1 MAALLVLGFILSLD
15 NFRVAIALGV
25 LRFSWGRTV
34 QVAVTFGVWD
44 GFMPLVGLLLGRYF
58 GQAIGLV
65 ADYLGPGVLAA
76 YGLYLIARGL
86 RTEAPEE
93 VDDRWAL
100 FGIPFSLSVDNLVT
114 GTSLGLLGFSPVFS
128 AVVFGA
134 ITALMSFIG
143 LRLGRVA
150 ARFIPIRMDLLSGIA
165 LIVMAVVLAL
175 GY

>member
-1 MAALLVLGFILSLD
+1 
-15 NFRVAIALGV
+15 
-25 LRFSWGRTV
+25 
-34 QVAVTFGVWD
+34 
-44 GFMPLVGLLLGRYF
+44 MPLVGLLLGRYF

-100 FGIPFSLSVDNLVT
+100 FGIPLSLSVDNLVT

>member
-1 MAALLVLGFILSLD
+1 
-15 NFRVAIALGV
+15 
-25 LRFSWGRTV
+25 
-34 QVAVTFGVWD
+34 
-44 GFMPLVGLLLGRYF
+44 MPLVGLLLGRYF
-58 GQAIGLV
+58 GQAIGVV

-76 YGLYLIARGL
+76 YGLYLIARVL

-100 FGIPFSLSVDNLVT
+100 FGIPLSLSVDNLVT

-128 AVVFGA
+128 AAVFGV
-134 ITALMSFIG
+134 ITALMSFVG

-150 ARFIPIRMDLLSGIA
+150 ARFIPIRIDLLSGVA

>member
-1 MAALLVLGFILSLD
+1 
-15 NFRVAIALGV
+15 
-25 LRFSWGRTV
+25 
-34 QVAVTFGVWD
+34 
-44 GFMPLVGLLLGRYF
+44 MPLVGLLLGRYF
-58 GQAIGLV
+58 GQAIGVV

-76 YGLYLIARGL
+76 YGLYLIAGAL

-100 FGIPFSLSVDNLVT
+100 FGIPLSLSVDNLVT

-128 AVVFGA
+128 AAVFGA
-134 ITALMSFIG
+134 ITALMSFVG

>member
-25 LRFSWGRTV
+25 LRFSWGRV
-34 QVAVTFGVWD
+34 AQVAVTFGVWD

-76 YGLYLIARGL
+76 YGLYLIARVL

-100 FGIPFSLSVDNLVT
+100 FGIPLSLSVDNLVT
-114 GTSLGLLGFSPVFS
+114 GTSLGLLGFPPVFS
-128 AVVFGA
+128 AVVFSA

>member
-1 MAALLVLGFILSLD
+1 MAALLVLGFILGLD

-25 LRFSWGRTV
+25 LRFGWGRAV

-44 GFMPLVGLLLGRYF
+44 GLMPLVGLLLGRFF
-58 GQAIGLV
+58 GQAIGVV

-76 YGLYLIARGL
+76 YGLYLIAGAL

-100 FGIPFSLSVDNLVT
+100 FGIPLSLSVDNLVT

-128 AVVFGA
+128 AAVFGA
-134 ITALMSFIG
+134 ITALMSFVG

>member
-1 MAALLVLGFILSLD
+1 
-15 NFRVAIALGV
+15 
-25 LRFSWGRTV
+25 V

-100 FGIPFSLSVDNLVT
+100 FGIPLSLSVDNLVT

>member
-1 MAALLVLGFILSLD
+1 
-15 NFRVAIALGV
+15 
-25 LRFSWGRTV
+25 
-34 QVAVTFGVWD
+34 
-44 GFMPLVGLLLGRYF
+44 VGLLLGRYF

-65 ADYLGPGVLAA
+65 ANYLGPGVLAA

-86 RTEAPEE
+86 GTEAPEE

-100 FGIPFSLSVDNLVT
+100 FGIPLSLSVDNLVT

>member
-1 MAALLVLGFILSLD
+1 MAALLVLGFVLSLD

-25 LRFSWGRTV
+25 LRFSWSRAV

-44 GFMPLVGLLLGRYF
+44 GLMPLMGLLLGRYF
-58 GQAIGLV
+58 GRAIGLV
-65 ADYLGPGVLAA
+65 ADYLGAGVLAA
-76 YGLYLIARGL
+76 YGLFLIARVL

-100 FGIPFSLSVDNLVT
+100 FGIPLSLSVDNLVA

-128 AVVFGA
+128 AAVFGA
-134 ITALMSFIG
+134 ITAVMSFIG

-150 ARFIPIRMDLLSGIA
+150 GRFVPIRMDLLSGIT
-165 LIVMAVVLAL
+165 LIVMAIVLAL

>member
-1 MAALLVLGFILSLD
+1 MADREGG
-15 NFRVAIALGV
+15 NG
-25 LRFSWGRTV
+25 
-34 QVAVTFGVWD
+34 
-44 GFMPLVGLLLGRYF
+44 YF

-86 RTEAPEE
+86 GTEAPEE

-100 FGIPFSLSVDNLVT
+100 FGIPLSLSVDNLVT

-150 ARFIPIRMDLLSGIA
+150 ARFIPIRIDLLSGIA

>member
-1 MAALLVLGFILSLD
+1 
-15 NFRVAIALGV
+15 
-25 LRFSWGRTV
+25 
-34 QVAVTFGVWD
+34 
-44 GFMPLVGLLLGRYF
+44 MPLVGLLLGRYF

-86 RTEAPEE
+86 GTEAPEE

-100 FGIPFSLSVDNLVT
+100 FGIPLSLSVDNLVT

>member
-1 MAALLVLGFILSLD
+1 
-15 NFRVAIALGV
+15 
-25 LRFSWGRTV
+25 
-34 QVAVTFGVWD
+34 
-44 GFMPLVGLLLGRYF
+44 MPLVGLLLGRYF
-58 GQAIGLV
+58 GQAIGVV

-76 YGLYLIARGL
+76 YGLYLIARVL

-100 FGIPFSLSVDNLVT
+100 FGIPLSLSVDNLVT

>member
-1 MAALLVLGFILSLD
+1 
-15 NFRVAIALGV
+15 
-25 LRFSWGRTV
+25 
-34 QVAVTFGVWD
+34 
-44 GFMPLVGLLLGRYF
+44 MPLVGLLLGRYF

-86 RTEAPEE
+86 RTEVPEE

-100 FGIPFSLSVDNLVT
+100 FGIPLSLSVDNLVT

-143 LRLGRVA
+143 LLLGRVA
-150 ARFIPIRMDLLSGIA
+150 APCLPTP
-165 LIVMAVVLAL
+165 LAL
-175 GY
+175 SA

>member
-100 FGIPFSLSVDNLVT
+100 FGIPLSLSVDNLVT

>member
-1 MAALLVLGFILSLD
+1 M
-15 NFRVAIALGV
+15 
-25 LRFSWGRTV
+25 

-100 FGIPFSLSVDNLVT
+100 FGIPLSLSVDNLVT

>member
-25 LRFSWGRTV
+25 LRFSWGRAV
-34 QVAVTFGVWD
+34 HVAVTFGVWD
-44 GFMPLVGLLLGRYF
+44 GLMPLVGLLLGRYF
-58 GQAIGLV
+58 GQAIGVV

-76 YGLYLIARGL
+76 YGLYLIARVL

-100 FGIPFSLSVDNLVT
+100 FGIPLSLSVDNLVT

-128 AVVFGA
+128 AAVFGA
-134 ITALMSFIG
+134 ITALMSFVG

-150 ARFIPIRMDLLSGIA
+150 ARFIPIRIDLLSGVA

>member
-1 MAALLVLGFILSLD
+1 MQA
-15 NFRVAIALGV
+15 
-25 LRFSWGRTV
+25 
-34 QVAVTFGVWD
+34 AVTFGVWD

-100 FGIPFSLSVDNLVT
+100 FGIPLSLSVDNLVT